1 MAMNKL
7 EKARVD
13 MLEKELRVVKAL
25 RFADYNPAKI
35 DIMEATTGKDWNT
48 VSRGWA
54 FNVHSLRVWQ
64 GWFRS
69 SSHGEWPRDPERS
82 ISSQGCGGPWYVTR
96 RDALMALRIQ
106 LTNKF
111 AETLAA
117 IDEQIEG
124 ANDAD

>member
-7 EKARVD
+7 EKLRVD
-13 MLEKELRVVKAL
+13 MLEKELRVIKAL
-25 RFADYNPAKI
+25 RFASYNPAKI
-35 DIMEATTGKDWNT
+35 DIMEATTGKDWNN

-69 SSHGEWPRDPERS
+69 SSHGTWPREKGN
-82 ISSQGCGGPWYVTR
+82 IASQGCGGPWYVTR

-106 LTNKF
+106 LTNRY

-124 ANDAD
+124 SDDPD

>member
-1 MAMNKL
+1 MNKL
-7 EKARVD
+7 EKARVK
-13 MLEKELRVVKAL
+13 MLESELRVVKAL
-25 RFADYNPAKI
+25 RFVGYNPAKI

-48 VSRGWA
+48 VSRGWT

-69 SSHGEWPRDPERS
+69 SSHGTWPREEGNS
-82 ISSQGCGGPWYVTR
+82 ASQGCGGPWYVTR

-106 LTNKF
+106 LTNRY

-124 ANDAD
+124 SDDPD